1 MIEEKEDPD
10 QVMYQLVVE
19 DVQLEAL
26 ELIGRRLTA
35 DELYLV
41 KHTLT
46 DFIHWDFYVREAIKE
61 VVKSEEI
68 DDLYKGK
75 SLFESLRKRYESK

>member
-26 ELIGRRLTA
+26 ELIGRRLTTC
-35 DELYLV
+35 DLFKV
-41 KHTLT
+41 KDKLS
-46 DFIHWDFYVREAIKE
+46 DFIHWDFYVREAVRAVLE
-61 VVKSEEI
+61 SENTR
-68 DDLYKGK
+68 
-75 SLFESLRKRYESK
+75 S

>member
-26 ELIGRRLTA
+26 ELIGRRLTTC
-35 DELYLV
+35 ELFKL
-41 KHTLT
+41 KDKLS
-46 DFIHWDFYVREAIKE
+46 DFIHWDFYVREAVRAVLE
-61 VVKSEEI
+61 SENAR
-68 DDLYKGK
+68 
-75 SLFESLRKRYESK
+75 S

>member
-1 MIEEKEDPD
+1 MIEENADPNE
-10 QVMYQLVVE
+10 VMYQLVVE

-35 DELYLV
+35 CELFQV

-46 DFIHWDFYVREAIKE
+46 DFIHWDFYVREAIREVSQSENKE
-61 VVKSEEI
+61 
-68 DDLYKGK
+68 D
-75 SLFESLRKRYESK
+75 